1 MTFGTYQERMK
12 PVQILSVML
21 TVYLRVHLSP
31 VAIIFKNS
39 FQLSSLFLQHYNNTD
54 SWSMVRFLLNIVH
67 EFKQMLL
74 KPFIVAFK
82 SHVTRFRILL
92 TPQLSVCG
100 LQHFHCIPIS
110 LSAAFF

>member
-1 MTFGTYQERMK
+1 MTFGTYQEGMK

-82 SHVTRFRILL
+82 SHVTSFRILL

-100 LQHFHCIPIS
+100 LKYFHCIPIS